1 MHMKKNVGIVIVF
14 LACFWTCHL
23 SFADNSASSRA
34 TLKGISVLVVVIEDL
49 KPEIE
54 HQGLTTQT
62 ILDDTQNRL
71 QSGGV
76 NVLDTK
82 VPEMAKKR
90 GADWLKQGGP
100 FLHIRPHI
108 LKTDSGKYAYNIS
121 TELCQ
126 SIVLE
131 REKKIQMGGGVTWST
146 HSFGITAEMKDI
158 RSKIMEQ
165 VDRFL
170 TDYKA
175 VND

>member
-1 MHMKKNVGIVIVF
+1 MHMKKRVLIVF
-14 LACFWTCHL
+14 VFIVCFLGYHL
-23 SFADNSASSRA
+23 SLADNSDSSRA
-34 TLKGISVLVVVIEDL
+34 TLKGISVLVLVIEDL

-54 HQGLTTQT
+54 QSGLTTQI
-62 ILDDTQNRL
+62 ILDDTQNRI

-108 LKTDSGKYAYNIS
+108 LKTEKGKYAYNVS

-126 SIVLE
+126 SIILE
-131 REKKIQMGGGVTWST
+131 REEKIQMGGGVTWST

-165 VDRFL
+165 VDRFI

-175 VND
+175 VNE